1 MRAKNSREKG
11 RIHFIGI
18 GGIGMSAIARVLLET
33 GHKVSGSDL
42 EQNNLTK
49 KIESLGGKIFEGHAA
64 SNLPEDAGTVVYSSS
79 ISGKNPELKEAL
91 RRKLKVI
98 HRAGMLGEL
107 FNKKKGIGVTGT
119 HGKTTTTSL
128 VSVMLQNTGL
138 DPTVII
144 GGEVGQ
150 FGGNAKAGSGEYLVA
165 EADESDSSFLKL
177 RPYYAVV
184 TNIEMEH
191 VDHFRTLS
199 SAIRAYRSFVRN
211 IKRGG
216 MVFYNHDDANA
227 RQAVKE
233 SGKRYET
240 FGFSKDADIY
250 AADIRMNRFETSFKC
265 FYKSNPLGEVK
276 LMIPGRHNILNALA
290 AILVGLKIGLKFG
303 DIADSIKDFTGTKR
317 RFQLRIEEGGA
328 MLIDDYAHHP
338 TEIRAVLDACRN
350 WRDRRIVAV
359 FQPHR
364 YTRTKFLADE
374 FGRCFE
380 GVGKLILTDIYAASE
395 KPIKGVSLRNI
406 YDKAKANGIKDIE
419 IVKKEKIADRIM
431 AIKRPGDMILVLGA
445 GDIKKVADELYDR
458 MKSRS
463 IDNIFTGEFQ
473 KAAMGNMRF
482 KERLDRHTSFRIGGT
497 ADIWTE
503 PKDTGELKKVLLFA
517 GNKTIPLFVIGNGSN
532 VLASDNGFRGIILHL
547 GAPAFKELKI
557 KGDTLRVGAGFSLP
571 KLVKICCDKGLG
583 GLESLVG
590 IPGTIGGAIF
600 MNAGGSANPIYK
612 NIGDLVRS
620 LKVMDYNGR
629 IKSLKRDDIA
639 FGYRESNLSRYII
652 LEATLKLEK
661 SDRALVSSSCV
672 RFLRMKAE
680 KQVLD
685 MPSAGCVFKNPPAS
699 QFTCGQMIDML
710 GLKGKRI
717 GGAEISAKH
726 ANFIVN
732 RNNATC
738 SDVLALADLIKNK
751 VRENYNVPLE
761 MEIKVI

>member
-1 MRAKNSREKG
+1 MRVKN
-11 RIHFIGI
+11 IHFVGI

-42 EQNNLTK
+42 ERNSLTK
-49 KIESLGGKIFEGHAA
+49 KIEACGGRIFEGHTA
-64 SNLPEDAGTVVYSSS
+64 SNLPADTDTLVYSSS
-79 ISGKNPELKEAL
+79 ISKDNPELKEAL
-91 RRKLKVI
+91 KRKIRII
-98 HRAGMLGEL
+98 HRAEMLGEL
-107 FNKKKGIGVTGT
+107 FNKKRGIGITGT

-128 VSVMLQNTGL
+128 ISVMLQNAGL

-144 GGEVGQ
+144 GGEVEQ
-150 FGGNAKAGSGEYLVA
+150 FDGNAKSGSGRYLVA
-165 EADESDSSFLKL
+165 EADESDSSFLNLK
-177 RPYYAVV
+177 PFYAVI

-199 SAIRAYRSFVRN
+199 SAIRAHRSFLRN

-216 MVFYNHDDANA
+216 MVFYNYGDANA
-227 RQAVKE
+227 RQAVKG
-233 SGKRYET
+233 SGKRHET

-250 AADIRMNRFETSFKC
+250 ATDIKMDKLNTTFKC
-265 FYKSNPLGEVK
+265 IYKTRILGEVRLK
-276 LMIPGRHNILNALA
+276 IPGRHNILNVLA
-290 AILVGLKIGLKFG
+290 TILVGLKLGLKFG
-303 DIADSIKDFTGTKR
+303 DIAKSIKDFTGTKR

-350 WRDRRIVAV
+350 WKDKRIVAI

-374 FGRCFE
+374 FGRCFG

-406 YDKAKANGIKDIE
+406 YDRVRASGVEDVE
-419 IVKKEKIADRIM
+419 IMKKEKIADHIM

-445 GDIKKVADELYDR
+445 GDIKKVADELYDK
-458 MKSRS
+458 MKTCS
-463 IDNIFTGEFQ
+463 IDNMFASSFQ
-473 KAAMGNMRF
+473 KAFRGNI
-482 KERLDRHTSFRIGGT
+482 KPQERLDRHTSFRIGGR
-497 ADIWTE
+497 ADIWIE
-503 PKDTGELKKVLLFA
+503 PEDTNELRKVLIFA
-517 GNKTIPLFVIGNGSN
+517 KDNKIPLFVIGNGSN
-532 VLASDNGFRGIILHL
+532 VLASDDGFRGIVVHL
-547 GAPAFKELKI
+547 GAPRFKQLKI
-557 KGDTLRVGAGFSLP
+557 EGDILRVSAGFSLP

-583 GLESLVG
+583 GAESLVG
-590 IPGTIGGAIF
+590 IPGTVGGAIF

-612 NIGDLVRS
+612 NIGDMVRS
-620 LKVMDYNGR
+620 LKVMDYAGKIR
-629 IKSLKRDDIA
+629 SLKKDDIR
-639 FGYRESNLSRYII
+639 FEYRQSNLDRYII
-652 LEATLKLEK
+652 LETTLKLKK
-661 SDRALVSSSCV
+661 SDKALVSSSCV
-672 RFLRMKAE
+672 RFLRMKVE

-710 GLKGKRI
+710 GLKGRRI

-732 RNNATC
+732 KDNATC
-738 SDVLALADLIKNK
+738 KDVLALAELIKNK
-751 VRENYNVPLE
+751 IRENYNVPLE